1 MANGTA
7 RSCLLTFARRKPMVR
22 PTKELSGGIRSF
34 NAASGETWETAMA
47 MNRYNVEG
55 FQSEVTAAIR
65 AHSGFFLAEGIIL
78 IILGLAAILVPLI
91 ATLAFTIFFGWLL
104 LISGVVGL
112 ISTFKMH
119 PAPGFWWSLISAI
132 LAIVVGVLLIA
143 WPIRG
148 ALSLTLLLII
158 FFLIEGITSIMFAIE
173 YRRNLPARWGWM
185 VASGVVD
192 LILAALIFAQF
203 PSSAVWAIGLL
214 LGINMVFGGTTLII
228 MALDAR
234 RLLPP
239 T

>member
-1 MANGTA
+1 MRDNG
-7 RSCLLTFARRKPMVR
+7 RLGQRTF
-22 PTKELSGGIRSF
+22 GDFRSF
-34 NAASGETWETAMA
+34 GGNAAKNGRTSMA
-47 MNRYNVEG
+47 MNQTG
-55 FQSEVTAAIR
+55 MGGLQAEVTTAIR
-65 AHSGFFLAEGIIL
+65 GHWKFFLAEGIIL

-112 ISTFKMH
+112 YSTFKMH

-132 LAIVVGVLLIA
+132 LAIVVGGVLLG
-143 WPIRG
+143 WPVRG
-148 ALSLTLLLII
+148 AVSLTLLLII
-158 FFLIEGITSIMFAIE
+158 FFLIEGFVSIMFAIE

-203 PSSAVWAIGLL
+203 PSSALWAIGLL
-214 LGINMVFGGTTLII
+214 LGINMVFGGTTLIV
-228 MALDAR
+228 MALSAR
-234 RLLPP
+234 DILPP

>member
-1 MANGTA
+1 
-7 RSCLLTFARRKPMVR
+7 
-22 PTKELSGGIRSF
+22 
-34 NAASGETWETAMA
+34 MA
-47 MNRYNVEG
+47 MNQTG
-55 FQSEVTAAIR
+55 MGGLQAEVTTAIR
-65 AHSGFFLAEGIIL
+65 GHWKFFLAEGIIL

-112 ISTFKMH
+112 YSTFKMH

-132 LAIVVGVLLIA
+132 LAIVVGGVLLG
-143 WPIRG
+143 WPVRG
-148 ALSLTLLLII
+148 AVSLTLLLII
-158 FFLIEGITSIMFAIE
+158 FFLIEGFVSIMFAIE

-203 PSSAVWAIGLL
+203 PSSALWAIGLL
-214 LGINMVFGGTTLII
+214 LGINMVFGGTTLIV
-228 MALDAR
+228 MALSAR
-234 RLLPP
+234 DILPP

>member
-1 MANGTA
+1 M
-7 RSCLLTFARRKPMVR
+7 RSC
-22 PTKELSGGIRSF
+22 
-34 NAASGETWETAMA
+34 NAACGETGETAMA
-47 MNRYNVEG
+47 MNQYDVQG

-65 AHSGFFLAEGIIL
+65 KHSGFFLAEGIIL
-78 IILGLAAILVPLI
+78 IILGLAAIVVPLV

-104 LISGVVGL
+104 LISGGVGL
-112 ISTFKMH
+112 FSTFKMH

-132 LAIVVGVLLIA
+132 LAIVVGGLLIA

-148 ALSLTLLLII
+148 ALSLTLLLIV
-158 FFLIEGITSIMFAIE
+158 FFLIEGVVSIMFAVE

-214 LGINMVFGGTTLII
+214 LGINMVFGGTTLIM

>member
-1 MANGTA
+1 
-7 RSCLLTFARRKPMVR
+7 
-22 PTKELSGGIRSF
+22 
-34 NAASGETWETAMA
+34 MA
-47 MNRYNVEG
+47 MNQTG
-55 FQSEVTAAIR
+55 MGGLQAEVTTAIR
-65 AHSGFFLAEGIIL
+65 GHWKFFLAEGIIL

-112 ISTFKMH
+112 YSTFKMH

-132 LAIVVGVLLIA
+132 LAIVVGGVLLG
-143 WPIRG
+143 WPVRG
-148 ALSLTLLLII
+148 AVSLTLLLII
-158 FFLIEGITSIMFAIE
+158 FFLIEGFVSIMFAIE

-203 PSSAVWAIGLL
+203 PSSALWAIGLL
-214 LGINMVFGGTTLII
+214 LGINMVFGGTTLIV
-228 MALDAR
+228 MALSAR
-234 RLLPP
+234 DLLPP